1 MHTFK
6 SAPVAETATLQIGQD
21 IKTFCSNNCLGYV
34 LVKETH
40 FYSRRYR
47 AVQ

>member
-1 MHTFK
+1 MHKFK

-40 FYSRRYR
+40 IYSRRYR